1 MIGVNLD
8 LDKKA
13 TEMTDEQVDE
23 INAHAAKHLK
33 RALKRLDKATMS
45 EEEFLG
51 KCYAYMIAAEAIGW
65 NVSKMCLVAVDRAQ
79 ALKDKV
85 KDAD

>member
-13 TEMTDEQVDE
+13 NEMTDEQVDE

-33 RALKRLDKATMS
+33 RVLKRLDKATMS
-45 EEEFLG
+45 DEEFLG
-51 KCYAYMIAAEAIGW
+51 RCYAYMVAAEAIGW
-65 NVSKMCLVAVDRAQ
+65 NVSTMCLVAVDRAQ
-79 ALKDKV
+79 TLKDKV
-85 KDAD
+85 KDAN